1 MVILN
6 YFTKVSQNTQ
16 ACMRVCIYPRW
27 LEEDSTGTTKK
38 WKNHFIVDGY
48 ERNDENLE
56 IIAHEDVKH
65 VKVKII
71 VDNKCQGS

>member
-1 MVILN
+1 MFASTHVDSKKTAQEL
-6 YFTKVSQNTQ
+6 
-16 ACMRVCIYPRW
+16 PRS
-27 LEEDSTGTTKK
+27 E
-38 WKNHFIVDGY
+38 KNHFIVDGY